1 MSTSTPT
8 SERPNFVFFMTDQ
21 QRADFL
27 GCTGHPVLRTPHID
41 AIAARGTVM
50 NRFYVSNP
58 VCMPNRAVFMSG
70 LMSSVNGV
78 RQNGNVL
85 PHFVT
90 TFPEVLAA
98 EGYDTALFGKSHL
111 QTMTDLE
118 TPIGDNPAGTGGLAN
133 AIDIGPPEDY
143 LWEDRTNWA
152 ENGPLDVDLPFYG
165 FQSVDF
171 VLFHGDRTGGHHAAW
186 LAEQVEDPEALRGP
200 ENQLPHDYGCPQAV
214 RTALPEELYS
224 TSYVKTRAIEFL
236 DDPAR
241 SEAPFFAF
249 VSFPD
254 PHHPFAPPGKY
265 WDMYDP
271 QEMPELEN
279 LDAHQNPPP
288 HLQWVRDQPFA
299 DEMKPRTNAVKM
311 RPEHLKQAQA
321 LTCGMLTM
329 IDDAVGEI
337 MATLEEKGL
346 ADNTIVAFTSDHG
359 DYLGDHG
366 LCFKGG
372 LHFQSLIQV
381 PMIWADPRVEQP
393 ATSDVL
399 ASTLDLAPTILSAAN
414 ARAYSGMQGTDLT
427 STLAGRSTPD
437 RSEILIEEQT
447 YLQNILGFEGQV
459 RVRTLVDE
467 RWRITV
473 YHGVEWGELYDLVDD
488 PDECLN
494 LWDDPDFAAVRQ
506 DLTWRLVQSQIS
518 YSPQTPWP
526 PREA

>member
-1 MSTSTPT
+1 MTT
-8 SERPNFVFFMTDQ
+8 RPNFVFIMTDQ

-27 GCTGHPVLRTPHID
+27 GCTGHPVLRTPNID
-41 AIAARGTVM
+41 AIAARGTIM
-50 NRFYVSNP
+50 NRFYASNP

-70 LMSSVNGV
+70 LMSSVNTV

-85 PHFVT
+85 PRFVT

-111 QTMTDLE
+111 QTMTDFV
-118 TPIGDNPAGTGGLAN
+118 TPIGDNPAGTGRLAN
-133 AIDIGPPEDY
+133 AIDIGQPEDY
-143 LWEDRTNWA
+143 LWEDKTNWA
-152 ENGPLDVDLPFYG
+152 ENGPLDVPLPFYG
-165 FQSVDF
+165 FDSVDF
-171 VLFHGDRTGGHHAAW
+171 VTFHGDRTGGHHAAW
-186 LAEQVEDPEALRGP
+186 LAEQVEDPDALRGP
-200 ENQLPHDYGCPQAV
+200 ENQLPHDYDCPQAV

-224 TSYVKTRAIEFL
+224 TSYVKKRALEFL

-241 SEAPFFAF
+241 GESPFFAF

-254 PHHPFAPPGKY
+254 PHHPFAPPGQY

-271 QEMPELEN
+271 DDMPDLGD

-288 HLQWVRDQPFA
+288 HLQWVREQPYA
-299 DEMKPRTNAVKM
+299 DGATFQTDAVRM
-311 RPEHLKQAQA
+311 RPQHIKQAQA

-329 IDDAVGEI
+329 IDDAVGDI
-337 MATLEEKGL
+337 VAKLEEQGL
-346 ADNTIVAFTSDHG
+346 ADNTIIAFTSDHG

-372 LHFQSLIQV
+372 LHFQSVIQV
-381 PMIWADPRVEQP
+381 PMIWADPRIEQP
-393 ATSDVL
+393 AASDVV
-399 ASTLDLAPTILSAAN
+399 ATTLDLAPTILAA
-414 ARAYSGMQGTDLT
+414 ARAQPYAGMQGIDLT
-427 STLAGRSTPD
+427 STLAGDGKPD
-437 RSEILIEEQT
+437 RTEVLIEEQT
-447 YLQNILGFEGQV
+447 YFQNILGFDGQV

-467 RWRITV
+467 RWRFTV
-473 YHGVEWGELYDLVDD
+473 YHGVEWGELYDLVND

-494 LWDDPDFAAVRQ
+494 LWDDPEFFDVRQ

-518 YSPQTPWP
+518 YTSQTPWP

>member
-1 MSTSTPT
+1 MTDT
-8 SERPNFVFFMTDQ
+8 RPNFVFIMTDQ
-21 QRADFL
+21 QRADYL

-41 AIAARGTVM
+41 SIAERGTIM
-50 NRFYVSNP
+50 NRFYVSSP
-58 VCMPNRAVFMSG
+58 VCMPNRAVFVSG

-78 RQNGNVL
+78 RQNGNSL
-85 PHFVT
+85 PYFVT

-111 QTMTDLE
+111 QTMTDFV
-118 TPIGDNPAGTGGLAN
+118 TPIGDNPAGSGRLAN

-143 LWEDRTNWA
+143 LWEDKTNWA
-152 ENGPLDVDLPFYG
+152 ENGPLDVPLPFYG
-165 FQSVDF
+165 FESADLVT
-171 VLFHGDRTGGHHAAW
+171 FHGDLTGGHHAAW
-186 LAEQVEDPEALRGP
+186 LAEQLDDPDALRGP
-200 ENQLPHDYGCPQAV
+200 DNQLPHDYECPQAV

-224 TSYVKTRAIEFL
+224 TSYVKMRTLEFL
-236 DDPAR
+236 ADPAR
-241 SEAPFFAF
+241 SDAPFFTF

-271 QEMPELEN
+271 ADMPEVTDA
-279 LDAHQNPPP
+279 DAHENPPP
-288 HLQWVRDQPFA
+288 HLQWVREQPFA
-299 DEMKPRTNAVKM
+299 DGAGFQTDAVRM

-337 MATLEEKGL
+337 VAMLEERGL
-346 ADNTIVAFTSDHG
+346 ADNTIVAFTADHG

-381 PMIWADPRVEQP
+381 PMIWADPRTEQAP
-393 ATSDVL
+393 TSEFV
-399 ASTLDLAPTILSAAN
+399 ASTLDLAPTILAA
-414 ARAYSGMQGTDLT
+414 AQAQPYAGLQGVDLT
-427 STLAGRSTPD
+427 PAFTGHDPSGRTD
-437 RSEILIEEQT
+437 VLIEEQT
-447 YLQNILGFEGQV
+447 YFQNILGFEGQV

-467 RWRITV
+467 RWRFTV
-473 YHGVEWGELYDLVDD
+473 YLGADWGELYDLTND
-488 PDECLN
+488 PNETRN
-494 LWDDPDFAAVRQ
+494 LWDDPDFASVRQ
-506 DLTWRLVQSQIS
+506 DLTWRLVQSQIA